1 MKKMTQVL
9 DKVLEVVL
17 CVMVVL
23 MVFGCVW
30 QIFTR
35 FVLRDPS
42 DWTEEFV
49 KYTLI
54 WTTMLGVPYAYGKD
68 KHISIGFVTG
78 TFTRKG
84 AAMDKIFNDILIL
97 VLSVVIMIVG
107 GIMVS
112 MNAVGQVSAAL
123 QIPMQIYYAG
133 VPVCGVMMVLYSI
146 PRLSEHFTEL
156 KNSRKE
162 AEE

>member
-35 FVLRDPS
+35 FILRGAR
-42 DWTEEFV
+42 DWPEEFV
-49 KYTLI
+49 RYTLI
-54 WTTMLGVPYAYGKD
+54 WSTMLGVPYAYGKD
-68 KHISIGFVTG
+68 KHISIGFVTS
-78 TFTRKG
+78 TFTKKG

-123 QIPMQIYYAG
+123 HIPMQIYYAG

-146 PRLSEHFTEL
+146 PRLSAHLAEL

-162 AEE
+162 GEE

>member
-1 MKKMTQVL
+1 MKKMTQTL

-17 CVMVVL
+17 SIMVIL

-68 KHISIGFVTG
+68 KHISIGFVTS

-84 AAMDKIFNDILIL
+84 AALDKIFNDILIL

-112 MNAVGQVSAAL
+112 ANAVGQVSAAL
-123 QIPMQIYYAG
+123 QIPMQVYYAG

-146 PRLSEHFTEL
+146 PRLSGHFQEL
-156 KNSRKE
+156 KDSRKE
-162 AEE
+162 AE

>member
-35 FVLRDPS
+35 FILRDPS

-68 KHISIGFVTG
+68 KHISTAWI
-78 TFTRKG
+78 
-84 AAMDKIFNDILIL
+84 
-97 VLSVVIMIVG
+97 
-107 GIMVS
+107 
-112 MNAVGQVSAAL
+112 
-123 QIPMQIYYAG
+123 
-133 VPVCGVMMVLYSI
+133 
-146 PRLSEHFTEL
+146 
-156 KNSRKE
+156 
-162 AEE
+162 

>member
-35 FVLRDPS
+35 FILRDPS

-54 WTTMLGVPYAYGKD
+54 WSTMLGVPYAYG
-68 KHISIGFVTG
+68 
-78 TFTRKG
+78 
-84 AAMDKIFNDILIL
+84 
-97 VLSVVIMIVG
+97 
-107 GIMVS
+107 
-112 MNAVGQVSAAL
+112 
-123 QIPMQIYYAG
+123 
-133 VPVCGVMMVLYSI
+133 
-146 PRLSEHFTEL
+146 
-156 KNSRKE
+156 
-162 AEE
+162 